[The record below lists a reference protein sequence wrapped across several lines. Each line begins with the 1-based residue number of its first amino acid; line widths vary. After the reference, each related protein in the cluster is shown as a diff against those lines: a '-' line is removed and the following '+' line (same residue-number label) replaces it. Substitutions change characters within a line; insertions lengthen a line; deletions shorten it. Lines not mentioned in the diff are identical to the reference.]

1 MTPPIHMGLAQH
13 HKKGR
18 GRSLSHIS
26 ILNQIY
32 NILFNHNTTI
42 KWSNICSY
50 KLSYKQQTL
59 DTYNLCGI
67 NILFFFL
74 ININIYQNT
83 HENSNSSVLNKVYN
97 TLFMIFVV
105 VLNFLGLLNLILDE
119 IHKFF
124 LWPSRVP
131 IILLRRVKCNFIKPN
146 C

>member
-13 HKKGR
+13 HKTGR

-59 DTYNLCGI
+59 DTYNQCGI